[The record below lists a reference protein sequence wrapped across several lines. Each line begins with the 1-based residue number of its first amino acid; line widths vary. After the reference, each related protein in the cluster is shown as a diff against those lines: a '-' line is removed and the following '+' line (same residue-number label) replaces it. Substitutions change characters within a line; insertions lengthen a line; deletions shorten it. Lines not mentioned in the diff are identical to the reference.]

1 MIAVQ
6 LYTIRTHLQDP
17 SRLGGILGRLREIGY
32 RSVEVAGLGP
42 RTIDRFG
49 EELKRAGLV
58 ACAAHAPL
66 DRLVNDLDSVAAE
79 CSEWGCE

>member
-6 LYTIRTHLQDP
+6 LYTIRTMLQDP

-42 RTIDRFG
+42 KTVGRFG
-49 EELKRAGLV
+49 EELKPT
-58 ACAAHAPL
+58 AA
-66 DRLVNDLDSVAAE
+66 AAA
-79 CSEWGCE
+79 